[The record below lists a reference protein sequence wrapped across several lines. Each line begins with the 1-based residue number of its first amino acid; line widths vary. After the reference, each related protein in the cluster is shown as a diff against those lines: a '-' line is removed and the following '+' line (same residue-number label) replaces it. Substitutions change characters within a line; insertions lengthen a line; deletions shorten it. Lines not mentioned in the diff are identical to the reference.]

1 LLAAFAERSLGGDK
15 PQYRAV
21 PRTARHLADRETVET
36 VGNTGAALAEGGA
49 PIPPVG
55 SGCTPATPLFPMRAE
70 DGAWPGSTP
79 TPGVA
84 TPLSHATP
92 SPAVVLAVHHRRF
105 SLSAAV
111 VRAVRRADL
120 SHDNQ
125 GVSLVC
131 AARASVRERRG
142 EKEKWGDARHRRS
155 PRDFLYLS
163 LSTRVTLTLRH
174 SSVSELA

>member
-1 LLAAFAERSLGGDK
+1 VQLGGATPWWWRGRFLLVAFAERSLGGDK

-21 PRTARHLADRETVET
+21 PFSARHLADRETVET

-49 PIPPVG
+49 PVPPVG

-70 DGAWPGSTP
+70 HGAWPGSTP

-92 SPAVVLAVHHRRF
+92 SPAVHLRRF

-111 VRAVRRADL
+111 VRPARRADP
-120 SHDNQ
+120 SHDDQ
-125 GVSLVC
+125 GVSPVLC
-131 AARASVRERRG
+131 CTRECTRETAREG
-142 EKEKWGDARHRRS
+142 EMG
-155 PRDFLYLS
+155 
-163 LSTRVTLTLRH
+163 
-174 SSVSELA
+174 